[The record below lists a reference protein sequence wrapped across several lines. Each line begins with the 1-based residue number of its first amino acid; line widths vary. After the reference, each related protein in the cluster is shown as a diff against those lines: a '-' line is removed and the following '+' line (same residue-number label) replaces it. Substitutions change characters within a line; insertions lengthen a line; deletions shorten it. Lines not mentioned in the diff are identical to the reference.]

1 MITLSLVEELKALLP
16 DISSKDSTTL
26 FKSKYVELF
35 FNYFTRYLIVI
46 FILYIIHIY
55 TIQKLL
61 DR

>member
-35 FNYFTRYLIVI
+35 CNYSILYLIH
-46 FILYIIHIY
+46 IIINIY
-55 TIQKLL
+55 SII
-61 DR
+61 